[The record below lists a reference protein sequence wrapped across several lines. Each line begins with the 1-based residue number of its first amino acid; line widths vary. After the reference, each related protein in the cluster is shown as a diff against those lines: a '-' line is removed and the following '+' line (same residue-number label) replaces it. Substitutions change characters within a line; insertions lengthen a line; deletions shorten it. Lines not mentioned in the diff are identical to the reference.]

1 VKILVVKVAAI
12 GDFLMAT
19 PALRALKRGGANEVH
34 LLAGRS
40 IAAVAGSNPDVDRV
54 FYLDDRRLYRGS
66 LLAKAVETLRV
77 SWRLRRERYDIGFN
91 FHRDRRFAI
100 ILLLAGC
107 RRRIGFRRGPP
118 VPRDRDVGAKK
129 TPPAVTAG
137 RCGPPVPR
145 DRDVGAQQAPPAIA
159 AGRYGR
165 GSWPLTD
172 AVAVAGVKHHIFH
185 YCDLARALGVFCLDF
200 RMEFPLDGAVES
212 AAAEKFLV
220 PAGLDD
226 YVVLAPGGAANV
238 KEEMESRR
246 WPVENFA
253 VLAGLLLAAGRRVV
267 LVGSGADAGL
277 AARITAEQPAV
288 VDLSDRTTLAEAAA
302 VLKRS
307 RWVVC
312 NDSGLMHLAAAV
324 GARVVA
330 LFGPTHPGE
339 KKPLAE
345 GSVAVWKGE
354 GMACAPCYHD
364 GIFPRCSHVSCLKKI
379 TPREIFELIIQ

>member
-1 VKILVVKVAAI
+1 MKILVVKVAAI

-77 SWRLRRERYDIGFN
+77 SWRLRRERYDVGFN

-107 RRRIGFRRGPP
+107 RRRIGFRRGL
-118 VPRDRDVGAKK
+118 
-129 TPPAVTAG
+129 
-137 RCGPPVPR
+137 PVPR
-145 DRDVGAQQAPPAIA
+145 DRDVGAQQAPPAID
-159 AGRYGR
+159 AGRCGR
-165 GSWPLTD
+165 WSWPLTD

-200 RMEFPLDGAVES
+200 RMEFPLDGAAES

-277 AARITAEQPAV
+277 AARITAEQPVV
-288 VDLSDRTTLAEAAA
+288 VDLTDRTTLAEAAA

-364 GIFPRCSHVSCLKKI
+364 GIFPRCGHVSCLNKI
-379 TPREIFELIIQ
+379 SPQEIFELIIQ